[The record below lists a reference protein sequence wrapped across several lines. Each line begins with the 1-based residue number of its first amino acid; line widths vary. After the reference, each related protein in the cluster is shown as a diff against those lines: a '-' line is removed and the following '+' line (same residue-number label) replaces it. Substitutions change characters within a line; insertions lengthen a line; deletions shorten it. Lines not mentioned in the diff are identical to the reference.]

1 MEDRIIQRIKGTKYI
16 EHAMSWDPSTKLYS
30 IITQKTIVMRT
41 SNQILHV
48 NKFLN
53 FIIMQNVLQV
63 FVNSLFEILYISYL
77 YFDNAK
83 QNNSECIV
91 RLKSTLI
98 GQHVQLVNST
108 TAGSLH
114 VTEFC
119 SLPNSVAV
127 PLLQCCNLG
136 GYLLASYCKVTAWI
150 LS

>member
-16 EHAMSWDPSTKLYS
+16 EHAMSWDPSMKLYG
-30 IITQKTIVMRT
+30 IVTQKTTVMRT

-48 NKFLN
+48 NKFLH
-53 FIIMQNVLQV
+53 FIIMQSVLQV
-63 FVNSLFEILYISYL
+63 FVNSLFENLHINYL

-91 RLKSTLI
+91 WLQSTLI
-98 GQHVQLVNST
+98 GQHVQLVYST
-108 TAGSLH
+108 TAGSFS

-127 PLLQCCNLG
+127 PVLRCCNSG
-136 GYLLASYCKVTAWI
+136 GYLLASYCKVTAWS

>member
-1 MEDRIIQRIKGTKYI
+1 
-16 EHAMSWDPSTKLYS
+16 
-30 IITQKTIVMRT
+30 
-41 SNQILHV
+41 
-48 NKFLN
+48 
-53 FIIMQNVLQV
+53 
-63 FVNSLFEILYISYL
+63 LFEILYINYL

-98 GQHVQLVNST
+98 GQHVQLAYNT
-108 TAGSLH
+108 TGGNLH

-127 PLLQCCNLG
+127 PVLQCCNSC